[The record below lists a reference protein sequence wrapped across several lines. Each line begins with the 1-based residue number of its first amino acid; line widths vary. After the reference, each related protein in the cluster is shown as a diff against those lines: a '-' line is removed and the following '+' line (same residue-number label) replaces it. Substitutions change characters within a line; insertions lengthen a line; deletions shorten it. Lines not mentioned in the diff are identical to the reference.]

1 MPRPS
6 LKSIRRIAET
16 KWLRLESLKYTDKT
30 GKERNWDRVSRATT
44 NETVGIDAVAI
55 FPIMKDQNNA
65 TSTVLVKQYRPPL
78 DAYTIELP
86 AGLIDANETPQE
98 AAIRELKEET
108 GYIGSIKDC
117 TITGSLPLS
126 PGLSDETV
134 ALVTV
139 VIDMTLKE
147 NQHPVQSTEEG
158 EDIEL
163 IKVPLTS
170 LKKTLDELHDDN
182 ECQVFLGLHCIAMGI
197 ELGQKMSGTVPAS
210 EGKSKL

>member
-6 LKSIRRIAET
+6 LKSIQRIAET
-16 KWLRLESLKYTDKT
+16 KWLRLESLKYTDKR
-30 GKERNWDRVSRATT
+30 GKARHWDRVSRATT
-44 NETVGIDAVAI
+44 NETENDGIDAVAI
-55 FPIMKDQNNA
+55 FPIMKDNNNA
-65 TSTVLVKQYRPPL
+65 MSTVLVKQYRPPL

-98 AAIRELKEET
+98 AALRELHEET
-108 GYIGSIKDC
+108 GYVGQIKDC

-139 VIDMTLKE
+139 MIDMTIEE
-147 NQHPVQSTEEG
+147 NQHPVQHVEEG

-163 IKVPLTS
+163 MKVPLTS
-170 LKKTLDELHDDN
+170 LKKTLDELHEDN
-182 ECQVFLGLHCIAMGI
+182 ECHVFLGLHCIAMGI
-197 ELGQKMSGTVPAS
+197 ELGQTMARR
-210 EGKSKL
+210 